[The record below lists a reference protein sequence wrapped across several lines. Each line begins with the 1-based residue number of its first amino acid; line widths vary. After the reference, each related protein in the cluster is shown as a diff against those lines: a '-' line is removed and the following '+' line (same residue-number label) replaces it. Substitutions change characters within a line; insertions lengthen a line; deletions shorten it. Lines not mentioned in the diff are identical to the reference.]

1 MWQTQP
7 MNELSV
13 ACAEHLACEDEEA
26 VLALLEETE
35 SEFVPPLSKRT
46 STHQTD
52 LSTPAASDRTGVE
65 AYFAELAGQPF
76 LLAREGRRFAGFLS
90 YIRGFDAGWIR
101 LGADAVYITTI
112 CTAPEFRH
120 RGVASAL
127 YRALEK
133 RICPSAMLIRTW
145 STNGAQRSLLEKG
158 GYRMVRC
165 LADDRG
171 PGIDTLYYLKELG
184 KVSI

>member
-1 MWQTQP
+1 

-13 ACAEHLACEDEEA
+13 ACAEHLAGEDEEA

-35 SEFVPPLSKRT
+35 GEFVPPLSKRT

-52 LSTPAASDRTGVE
+52 LSTPAASDKTGVE

-90 YIRGFDAGWIR
+90 YIRGFDVGWIR

-112 CTAPEFRH
+112 CTAPELRH

-133 RICPSAMLIRTW
+133 RICPFAMLIRTW
-145 STNGAQRSLLEKG
+145 STNGAQRSLLEKS

-184 KVSI
+184 